1 MHGQHSLPARNLRR
15 HTLGLSLVEL
25 MVAITIGL
33 LLLLAMTAL
42 LSQQNQARDE
52 LGKSA
57 AQNENGRYALMLLK
71 NELQHAGY
79 FGQFDGTGPLPA
91 ALPNPCAVTAAAIE
105 AAMGLPVQAY
115 DSLGAIPAP
124 LSTCLDDANH
134 LAGTDI
140 LVVRR
145 LHTGAPSVNPAALAL
160 EQPNR
165 LFAQTTP
172 LERIVDV
179 GANDTSF
186 TLVQKDLA
194 TPAEIRPVVVHIYF
208 ISPCDVF
215 AAGQA
220 VCTAAADGGT
230 PIPTL
235 KRLELGVSG
244 GGPAFLMTPLVQGI
258 EDLQF
263 DYGIDVDG
271 NGSPSTPFVT
281 APALAQLPDVVAIK
295 INLLARSTA
304 PTRGYTDTKIYNMG
318 VTGDLDAFN
327 DEFKRHVYSTTV
339 RLNNPSGRRE

>member
-1 MHGQHSLPARNLRR
+1 MHGKHNLAPRNLRGDM
-15 HTLGLSLVEL
+15 LGLSLVEL

-33 LLLLAMTAL
+33 LLLLAMTTL
-42 LSQQNQARDE
+42 LSQQNRARDE

-71 NELQHAGY
+71 SELQHAGY
-79 FGQFDGTGPLPA
+79 YGQFDGSGPPPAVLPD
-91 ALPNPCAVTAAAIE
+91 PCAVAAADIE
-105 AAMGLPVQAY
+105 EAMGLPVQAY
-115 DSLGAIPAP
+115 DSVVAVPAP
-124 LSTCLDDANH
+124 LSDCLDDANH

-145 LHTGAPSVNPAALAL
+145 LHTGDPSIDPGALAAA
-160 EQPNR
+160 Q

-172 LERIVDV
+172 LERVVDL
-179 GANDTSF
+179 GANDASF
-186 TLVQKDLA
+186 TLLQKDMA

-208 ISPCDVF
+208 VSPCDVF
-215 AAGQA
+215 EDGEA
-220 VCTAAADGGT
+220 VCTAAADGGE

-244 GGPAFLMTPLVQGI
+244 AAPSFLMTPLVQGI

-271 NGSPSTPFVT
+271 NGSPSAPFVT
-281 APALAQLPDVVAIK
+281 APTLAQLPDVVAIK

-318 VTGDLDAFN
+318 VAGDLVAFN